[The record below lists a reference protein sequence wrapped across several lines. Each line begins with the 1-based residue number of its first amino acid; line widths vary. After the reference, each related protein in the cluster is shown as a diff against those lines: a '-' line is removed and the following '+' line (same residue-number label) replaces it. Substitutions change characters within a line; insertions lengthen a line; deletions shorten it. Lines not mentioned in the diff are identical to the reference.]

1 MCTDL
6 HVQGDDVVESVSC
19 QLVTLAVSN
28 QHFATDDGDGEE
40 DDDVDDGDD
49 DGDDDDGDD
58 DDGDGEDVGDLYV
71 KNSSMN
77 VYVGETALTN

>member
-28 QHFATDDGDGEE
+28 QHFATDDGGGEEDDGVDDGDDGDGEE
-40 DDDVDDGDD
+40 DDGV
-49 DGDDDDGDD
+49 
-58 DDGDGEDVGDLYV
+58 EDVGVLYM

-77 VYVGETALTN
+77 VYVGETH